1 MSVSVFLQ
9 PQITGDFAAHRKQE
23 HTTIKQLYE
32 ITLLSVCG
40 DSIWQECY
48 SLKSVYN
55 GHAVRPTG
63 GALEKHRGHT
73 EISFTT
79 SPTVHIICMHTI
91 HQQRE
96 REVNLQ

>member
-1 MSVSVFLQ
+1 M
-9 PQITGDFAAHRKQE
+9 
-23 HTTIKQLYE
+23 KQLYE

-63 GALEKHRGHT
+63 GALGKHRGHT
-73 EISFTT
+73 EI
-79 SPTVHIICMHTI
+79 
-91 HQQRE
+91 
-96 REVNLQ
+96 